1 MSNTKNILLTL
12 LKTSFLVSTASPVF
26 AQDYNPMY
34 TPDFMMQQNA
44 QWGIE
49 LGLER
54 QANENKTKAFNP
66 STSQFTPKNFD
77 RRTNLNPQN
86 SKKKAASRAEL
97 EQQIEQLFQEYL
109 DNN

>member
-1 MSNTKNILLTL
+1 MSNSKNILLTL
-12 LKTSFLVSTASPVF
+12 LKTSVLVSVASPVL

-54 QANENKTKAFNP
+54 QAREYKTKTSNP

-77 RRTNLNPQN
+77 RKTNLNTQN
-86 SKKKAASRAEL
+86 SQKKATSRAEL
-97 EQQIEQLFQEYL
+97 EQQIEQLFQDYL